1 MVNNFCLKNIFQ
13 CKSSNFMFESILDLK
28 CVPKKAN
35 KA

>member
-1 MVNNFCLKNIFQ
+1 
-13 CKSSNFMFESILDLK
+13 MFESILDLK